1 MNCPFCGK
9 PNTRVIDSRPG
20 KIEFEVRR
28 RRQCQECSQRFT
40 TYEKFVRVPVMI
52 IKKDGRREDFNRE
65 KVLIGIKKACEKR
78 AISINLI
85 EETVDGIEQDLRQIN
100 NREIPSKIVG
110 EKIIEALKQIDAVAY
125 VRFASVYREFKD
137 VADFIQELKGLIP
150 KECLP
155 IEFDAIADKADD
167 RS

>member
-20 KIEFEVRR
+20 KLEFEVRR
-28 RRQCQECSQRFT
+28 RRQCQKCSQRFT
-40 TYEKFVRVPVMI
+40 TYEKFAQVPVMI

-65 KVLIGIKKACEKR
+65 KVLAGIKKACEKR

-100 NREIPSKIVG
+100 NREISSKIVG
-110 EKIIEALKQIDAVAY
+110 EKIIEALKQIDGVAY

-137 VADFIQELKGLIP
+137 VADFIAELKGLIP

-155 IEFDAIADKADD
+155 IEFDAISDKADD
-167 RS
+167 PS

>member
-28 RRQCQECSQRFT
+28 RRQCQECAQRFT

-65 KVLIGIKKACEKR
+65 KVLTGIKKACEKR

-85 EETVDGIEQDLRQIN
+85 EEIVDGIEQDLRQIN
-100 NREIPSKIVG
+100 NREIPSNIVG
-110 EKIIEALKQIDAVAY
+110 EKIIEALKKIDGVAY

-137 VADFIQELKGLIP
+137 VADFIAELKGLIP

-155 IEFDAIADKADD
+155 IELDAISDKADD
-167 RS
+167 PS